1 MAAVNLQRG
10 ATSSIME
17 SRPTY
22 VSLMISSAADPS
34 ELSDKIA
41 VALGRTLRR
50 SPEDIRPLLERGAI
64 RLVKVVVNSD
74 LDKLIRLLKRGGL
87 QVTVSPLEGESS
99 ALRTLKFSSKTIGR
113 DLSPQQTQATTDW
126 KEGEIIEGL
135 YEVLGSASGGMGKV
149 YFVFHRVW
157 KMMLAIKTP
166 LPKAVKSEARLLRFL
181 REAELWV
188 DLGLHPNI
196 ATCYYARVIGG
207 LPRLFIEYVD
217 GGTLDDWMEKKR
229 LKDLRT
235 VVDLMLQFCH
245 GMMHAEEQGMIHR
258 DIKPQNCLMGRDK
271 TLKITDFG
279 LVKRVEEPSRN
290 LRPEDAVS
298 EVTTGRYSD
307 TSASLFEDG
316 VVGSPWYMAPERFKE
331 KGRDDIR
338 SDIYS
343 FGVMLYEIA
352 LETMPFQFPK
362 GFSLPALVRSHLR
375 VAPTDPLS
383 IRPDLPRSLADIIMT
398 CLKKKPENRYS
409 SFVDLC
415 GALDALSRE
424 VFPGREPRRSPNIVA
439 LKADSLNNQ
448 AVSLLDLGREEEARG
463 LLEDAHSVGPDHL
476 QAVYNLHTLRWARV
490 ETSDR
495 EVISRME
502 SLKIEVRETAEYSHL
517 LGLIALQR
525 GDPVRAVSL
534 LTKACQQGSLYQ
546 ERWKGCGG
554 EPRNFVS
561 SLNLVPIGEVA
572 SFAGHLN
579 GVVSVA
585 FPPAAGKAFSVGEDR
600 SIRIWELE
608 SGRCLKNLRTFAFE
622 PVAGAFSP
630 DGKLAATSYG
640 DAFKTVDL
648 WNMDQAQL
656 LRRYQGMGATRV
668 CFSPSSRYLAA
679 SGSKGQ
685 IRILDTSSDQI
696 VHELSQSPGG
706 ISSLALLDD
715 GERLAVG
722 TEDGRLMVIS
732 VVSQNP
738 LFTAAAH
745 QGQISCMDALPEA
758 TVILTGGADEVVRL
772 WEVCSGKELMRYVG
786 HRGTIATVRFI
797 ADGDYIVSGSG
808 DGTMKIWDSTSGRC
822 YRTIKAP
829 GEEVTCCATSSD
841 GKRLVTGGP
850 RGSVKLWSLDTGWFA
865 KDFLEPAL
873 CRPKTFEDMVG
884 LHRSFD
890 AAIQEFNTAWRKGR
904 GDEALACFER
914 VRNVPGFSWSREAI
928 LVRNALQGASRG
940 RLKSATFVRSF
951 NGHDDAVVSLAP
963 SPDSLTLL
971 TGGLDG
977 AAAIWDVVTGRCI
990 RRFKVNSPVRQVLFL
1005 PRIGG
1010 IATWS
1015 ADGVLRK
1022 WRLGGDLEEE
1032 IPEVLLPISLS
1043 ETGLELAAMDPDNC
1057 PIRIDLKT
1065 GGRNKVGAPIS
1076 GRNLICFSQR
1086 LGTLYSLR
1094 EEKRVQR
1101 WSVVDGRTLS
1111 AFRDLGIKITSLLP
1125 TASEDRVVAGMETG
1139 EVMVYIA
1146 GSGVNVATLRG
1157 HKSAVRALVSAGDER
1172 FWLTGADDCS
1182 LRIWDISEERCAAT
1196 LEGHTSPIRAA
1207 CFFPNF
1213 SLVASGSSEGSVRLW
1228 GLEWVFSA
1236 GPSAS

>member
-1 MAAVNLQRG
+1 ME
-10 ATSSIME
+10 TS
-17 SRPTY
+17 PTY
-22 VSLMISSAADPS
+22 VSLTISSAINPS

-41 VALGRTLRR
+41 AILGRTLRR
-50 SPEDIRPLLERGAI
+50 SPEDIRPLFERGAI
-64 RLVKVVVNSD
+64 RLVKVLANSD
-74 LDKLIRLLKRGGL
+74 LDKLIRLLEKGGL
-87 QVTVSPLEGESS
+87 QVTVIPLEREASS
-99 ALRTLKFSSKTIGR
+99 PPLVKLASKTMGS
-113 DLSPQQTQATTDW
+113 DLNVQPAQAKIDW

-135 YEVLGSASGGMGKV
+135 YEILGSASGGMGKV

-166 LPKAVKSEARLLRFL
+166 RPKAVKNEARLLRFL

-188 DLGLHPNI
+188 NLGLHPNI

-217 GGTLDDWMEKKR
+217 GGTLDDWNEKKR

-279 LVKRVEEPSRN
+279 LVKRVEEPSRDP
-290 LRPEDAVS
+290 RPMDAVS
-298 EVTTGRYSD
+298 DVTPGRYSD
-307 TSASLFEDG
+307 TSVSLFEDG

-352 LETMPFQFPK
+352 VGTMPFQFPK

-375 VAPTDPLS
+375 VRPTDPLS
-383 IRPDLPRSLADIIMT
+383 IRTDLPRPLADIMMT
-398 CLKKKPENRYS
+398 CLEKKPESRYS

-415 GALDALSRE
+415 GALETLSRE
-424 VFPGREPRRSPNIVA
+424 LSPGREPRRPPNIVA

-463 LLEDAHSVGPDHL
+463 LLEDAHSAGPDHL

-502 SLKIEVRETAEYSHL
+502 SLKIEVRETADYSHL
-517 LGLIALQR
+517 MGLIALQR
-525 GDPVRAVSL
+525 GDPVAGVSL
-534 LTKACQQGSLYQ
+534 LTKACRQGSLYQ
-546 ERWKGCGG
+546 ERWKDYGG

-561 SLNLVPIGEVA
+561 SLGLVPIGEQA
-572 SFAGHLN
+572 SFAGHLK
-579 GVVSVA
+579 GVISVA
-585 FPPAAGKAFSVGEDR
+585 FPPVAGKAFSVGEDR

-608 SGRCLKNLRTFAFE
+608 SGRCLKNLRTFAFV

-656 LRRYQGMGATRV
+656 LRRYQGMGATHV

-679 SGSKGQ
+679 SGSTGR
-685 IRILDTSSDQI
+685 ICILDTSSDKI
-696 VHELSQSPGG
+696 VRELPQSYGN

-732 VVSQNP
+732 VESQNP

-745 QGQISCMDALPEA
+745 QGQISCMDASLDGS
-758 TVILTGGADEVVRL
+758 VILTGGMDEAVRL
-772 WEVCSGKELMRYVG
+772 WNVGSGKELMRYGG
-786 HRGTIATVRFI
+786 HRGTITTVRFI

-808 DGTMKIWDSTSGRC
+808 DGTVKIWDATSGRC
-822 YRTIKAP
+822 YRTIMAP
-829 GEEVTCCATSSD
+829 GEEVTCCAASSD

-850 RGSVKLWSLDTGWFA
+850 HGSVKLWSLDTGWFG

-873 CRPKTFEDMVG
+873 CRPKTFGELVG
-884 LHRSFD
+884 LHSSFE
-890 AAIQEFNTAWRKGR
+890 AAIQDFNAAWRKGR
-904 GDEALACFER
+904 REEALACFER
-914 VRNVPGFSWSREAI
+914 IRNVPGFSWSREAI
-928 LVRNALQGASRG
+928 LVRNALQGEARG

-951 NGHDDAVVSLAP
+951 DGHHDAVVSLAP

-977 AAAIWDVVTGRCI
+977 AAALWDVVTGRCI
-990 RRFKVNSPVRQVLFL
+990 RRFKVNSPVSQVLFL
-1005 PRIGG
+1005 PRISG
-1010 IATWS
+1010 IVTWS
-1015 ADGVLRK
+1015 IDGVLRR
-1022 WRLGGDLEEE
+1022 WGLGGDLEQE
-1032 IPEVLLPISLS
+1032 ISDVRLPIALS
-1043 ETGLELAAMDPDNC
+1043 ETGLELAAMAPDNS
-1057 PIRIDLKT
+1057 PLRIDLKT
-1065 GGRNKVGAPIS
+1065 GQMKRVGAPVS
-1076 GRNLICFSQR
+1076 GLNVVCFSQC
-1086 LGTLYSLR
+1086 LDTVYNLR
-1094 EEKRVQR
+1094 EEKRIQR
-1101 WSVVDGRTLS
+1101 WSVVDGRTVS
-1111 AFRDLGIKITSLLP
+1111 AFRDLGIRITSLLP
-1125 TASEDRVVAGMETG
+1125 TASEDKVVAGMETG
-1139 EVMVYIA
+1139 EIMVYMA

-1157 HKSAVRALVSAGDER
+1157 HKSAVRSLASAGDER

-1196 LEGHTSPIRAA
+1196 LEGHSSPIRAA
-1207 CFFPNF
+1207 CFFPNV
-1213 SLVASGSSEGSVRLW
+1213 SMVASGSSEGSVRLW
-1228 GLEWVFSA
+1228 GLEWML
-1236 GPSAS
+1236 SASAAGS